1 MHTSWYISAKKHNK
15 ALHSDAVNSAAP
27 VSFVH
32 WASQQPSAT
41 LFICQE
47 QIGLKEE
54 IGWLKVA
61 FGIAVALD
69 ASLVAW
75 LAQNYATASPII
87 VGAGLIAVLVVA
99 SMIVLINR
107 RAYKHI
113 EELENV

>member
-1 MHTSWYISAKKHNK
+1 MAGAGSLGIGVTKWYTIYMSRA
-15 ALHSDAVNSAAP
+15 DR
-27 VSFVH
+27 
-32 WASQQPSAT
+32 
-41 LFICQE
+41 
-47 QIGLKEE
+47 LKEE

-87 VGAGLIAVLVVA
+87 VGAGLIAVLVIAV
-99 SMIVLINR
+99 MIVLINR
-107 RAYKHI
+107 WAYRRI